1 MSYIVSYTESSNP
14 TKQPITVI
22 DKTINTQTSLTFVGK
37 NYAGYS
43 SHIANNFLHLMESFA
58 NSNPPSNPIQGQLW
72 FDNVNSQLMVNLD
85 GTPNN
90 WGAAGAVK
98 KAISKPSS
106 ASTGDL
112 WVDTINQ
119 QLYIYSGSGT
129 NWTLV
134 GPQYSQGALS
144 GQIVETIYDSS
155 NSSHNVISLYS
166 ENNRVAVISSQ
177 KFVPKKAISGFKT
190 IQQGIT
196 LINSDDALYP
206 GQTRPDFN
214 GLSYRFWGTATDSD
228 KLGGVDNTHFLR
240 NDQNNIIKPGLE
252 FSVNKLN
259 IGNDYNLNIGND
271 SIHASNYLISSNI
284 GNNTLEIRLKDLSD
298 NLNTVAF
305 FHPDKLVGIGTNQ
318 PISTLHVNGITTA
331 VGLTITG
338 GNNASATTPS
348 INTAGGIK
356 VGLSAIIGN
365 DLTISNGIVRVS
377 KLDSVGS
384 PISGSIILPGNS
396 GVYDIGS
403 SQYQFRNLYVQNF
416 VGNVIGN
423 VTGNVT
429 GNVAGSVSGSAGYLA
444 TTSQFSIIGDIESAA
459 PISYNGSSA
468 QNSLVFNTT
477 ANQTIITGKEE
488 LLDSDATDKF
498 LVYREYAA
506 EANGY
511 ITGTLLTIA
520 SVTYGTIEVGMT
532 ISGEGITPGTYIE
545 SAVQNDDTRWTLNI
559 SQTGSVGTQQFPEVL
574 VFGSSNLYSVSKQTF
589 LSNVSTVVV
598 GSIMLYPSLT
608 LPTGY
613 LICNGSARLRS
624 QYPDLFA
631 ALGPSYIIDAANFS
645 LPNISSPAPGFNY
658 IIFTGI
664 L

>member
-43 SHIANNFLHLMESFA
+43 SHIANNFLHLMENFA
-58 NSNPPSNPIQGQLW
+58 NSTPPSNPVQGQLW
-72 FDNVNSQLMVNLD
+72 FDNVNGQLMVNLD
-85 GTPNN
+85 GTELN
-90 WGAAGAVK
+90 WGSAGSVK
-98 KAISKPSS
+98 KAISKPTS

-144 GQIVETIYDSS
+144 GQIVETIYDAS
-155 NSSHNVISLYS
+155 NISHNVISLYS
-166 ENNRVAVISSQ
+166 ENNRVAVISSK

-206 GQTRPDFN
+206 GQTRPGFD

-228 KLGGVDNTHFLR
+228 KLGGVDNSHFLR
-240 NDQNNIIKPGLE
+240 NDQNNIIKTGLA
-252 FSVNKLN
+252 FSVNKINL
-259 IGNDYNLNIGND
+259 GNDYNLNIGND
-271 SIHASNYLISSNI
+271 SIKPANYLISSNI

-305 FHPDKLVGIGTNQ
+305 FHPDKLVGIGTSQ
-318 PISTLHVNGITTA
+318 PISTLHVNGVTTA

-338 GNNASATTPS
+338 GNNAASTNPS
-348 INTAGGIK
+348 INSAGGMNI
-356 VGLSAIIGN
+356 GLSAIIGN
-365 DLTISNGIVRVS
+365 DLTVSNGIIRVS
-377 KLDSVGS
+377 KKDSLGL
-384 PISGSIILPGNS
+384 PLSGSVILPGNS

-403 SQYQFRNLYVQNF
+403 AEYQFRNLYVQNF

-444 TTSQFSIIGDIESAA
+444 TTSQFIITGDIESDA

-468 QNSLVFNTT
+468 QNILNFNTT
-477 ANQTIITGKEE
+477 ANKTIITNKEE
-488 LLDSDATDKF
+488 LFDSDATDKF
-498 LVYREYAA
+498 LVYRQYAA

-511 ITGTLLTIA
+511 IVGTLLTIA
-520 SVTYGTIEVGMT
+520 SVTYGTIQVGMS

-545 SAVQNDDTRWTLNI
+545 SGDENDDTRWTLNI
-559 SQTGSVGTQQFPEVL
+559 SQTGSVGTQQLPEVL
-574 VFGSSNLYSVSKQTF
+574 VFGSSNLYNVSKQTF

-598 GSIMLYPSLT
+598 GTILLYPQLT
-608 LPTGY
+608 LPNGY

-624 QYPDLFA
+624 EYPDLFA
-631 ALGPSYIIDAANFS
+631 VLGPDYIIDAANFS
-645 LPNISSPAPGFNY
+645 LPNITSPTPGFKY